1 MTNPISIHFFN
12 SPENIKLN
20 ESYQAQYLF
29 FESLDTVKRAPIV
42 ILGGAFQRFEA
53 FRRDVEILRESYPV
67 YLLDLP
73 GQGSNQQLAPELRF
87 EDYAELLNQFCEQMQ
102 LQQITPMAMSY
113 GSAIG
118 LHFAKMFPEKT
129 HKLILAGTT
138 PNLRDSAKKLL
149 HQSLEMLA
157 QENNEEFATG
167 VVLNLMNY
175 PRRKQIRGAEVLA
188 RVLFRNMKNL
198 DVIDRLKYK
207 HNTQRLLNQSSLS
220 SSGPTCETLVLA
232 GEWDHF
238 TTPYECFQVAQSCP
252 NSVFTIA
259 QGVDHLA
266 PYLKKEAVNQTF
278 VRFLLGERLECT
290 KDITVYREKD
300 YPTYMR
306 QIEPRFPYN
315 QRLRVKT
322 SEGHLILIDVMDVN
336 AFGLCF
342 NIGELPR
349 EFFKDQDITLEIS
362 SKTQTTLELIPFH
375 YAENKVSALFKRTHF
390 GLMNEIESFLE
401 KNFRTDL
408 LEAG

>member
-1 MTNPISIHFFN
+1 MTSPIPMQFFS
-12 SPENIKLN
+12 SPQSIKLSK
-20 ESYQAQYLF
+20 SYEAQYLYF
-29 FESLDTVKRAPIV
+29 DSQENNKRPPIV

-73 GQGSNQQLAPELRF
+73 GQGGNQQLAPELRF
-87 EDYAELLNQFCEQMQ
+87 EDYAELLDQFCEKMR
-102 LQQITPMAMSY
+102 LETITPMAMSY

-118 LHFAKMFPEKT
+118 FHFAKMFPEKT

-138 PNLRDSAKKLL
+138 PSLRDSAKKLL
-149 HQSLEMLA
+149 HQSLEMLD
-157 QENNEEFATG
+157 QGHHEEFATG

-175 PRRKQIRGAEVLA
+175 PRRKQIRGAEILA

-198 DVIDRLKYK
+198 NVIDRLKYK

-220 SSGPTCETLVLA
+220 SQGPICETLVLA

-238 TTPYECFQVAQSCP
+238 TTPYECFQVAKSCP

-259 QGVDHLA
+259 QEVDHLA

-278 VRFLLGERLECT
+278 VRFLLGERLACS
-290 KDITVYREKD
+290 KDIAVYREDD

-322 SEGHLILIDVMDVN
+322 SEGHSIPVDVMDVN

-342 NIGELPR
+342 NIGELPW

-362 SKTQTTLELIPFH
+362 SQTQAPLELIPFH
-375 YAENKVSALFKRTHF
+375 YNENKVSALFKRTHF